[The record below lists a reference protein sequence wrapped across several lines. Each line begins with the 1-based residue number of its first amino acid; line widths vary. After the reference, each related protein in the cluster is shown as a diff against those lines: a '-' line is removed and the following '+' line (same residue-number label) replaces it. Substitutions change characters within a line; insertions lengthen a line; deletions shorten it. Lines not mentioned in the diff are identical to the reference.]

1 MNENVNTKN
10 IRNSTEKIEKSFII
24 MIGRSG
30 CGKGTQS
37 QLLVKYFEEKYKNLN
52 AVNTNI
58 TEPLTI
64 THITSGGALREFS
77 NANTFSAKKAKE
89 ILNSGGLIPE
99 FLIIYIWSGIFTQT
113 LKENDSIILDGAP
126 RKLIEVHVL
135 SSALN
140 FYNYKNPI
148 VIYLDV
154 SESWAKDRL
163 LNRGREDD
171 QNEEEVNRKMAWF
184 ENDVMPCIDYYKEE
198 SVKENTKESNSYKF
212 LHINGEQT
220 PEQISQDIIS
230 KIENL

>member
-1 MNENVNTKN
+1 M
-10 IRNSTEKIEKSFII
+10 IEKSFII

-37 QLLVKYFEEKYKNLN
+37 QLLVKYFEDKYKSLE
-52 AVNTNI
+52 AKDSTNI
-58 TEPLTI
+58 THVTTGEGFRKLI
-64 THITSGGALREFS
+64 SGDTYT
-77 NANTFSAKKAKE
+77 ANISKE
-89 ILNSGGLIPE
+89 ITNTGGLNPE
-99 FLIIYIWSGIFTQT
+99 FLAIWNWGNIFINNI
-113 LKENDSIILDGAP
+113 KENDSIILDGAP

-184 ENDVMPCIDYYKEE
+184 ENDVIPCINYYKEE
-198 SVKENTKESNSYKF
+198 SAKENTKESNSYKF

-220 PEQISQDIIS
+220 PEQISVDIVS
-230 KIENL
+230 KLESL